1 MAKELNIKT
10 EKGQN
15 ASYQII
21 IELSPDDQDK
31 LKENT
36 YTQVQKTYKK
46 DGFRVWHVPLDIIKK
61 EVNPTYLEVEIL
73 ENIVNKSLQ
82 QTLDENKEIR
92 WIGQPYNLDKK
103 QEWDKTIITYTL
115 DYYPE
120 VIEKNN
126 NYKTIKISKI
136 DDKITS
142 EDIKVAMQNLAREY
156 ATYDPSEKSD
166 HDTTDRL
173 LVKYI
178 NKDGQNIHSKTIFT
192 EHQDKHDPFFKVIE
206 WKSQWDTVL
215 VDYKNVPEKLIYTWE
230 GDKPEKIELQLT
242 NIVKEKLPTIDDD
255 RVKEKFGNEWLSDTK
270 TLEQKISDQ
279 MKDYKSQNELIR
291 IIDEYINSTKESF
304 EIQIPKTMV
313 ESEYENRY
321 NNYIQRFGSKENFE
335 KTVLADPKGKDMIEK
350 LQSEIRTASKT
361 SLEKF
366 FIFQKLIDI
375 LGIKDV
381 KRDQELDAETKL
393 YEHLIK

>member
-1 MAKELNIKT
+1 
-10 EKGQN
+10 
-15 ASYQII
+15 
-21 IELSPDDQDK
+21 
-31 LKENT
+31 
-36 YTQVQKTYKK
+36 
-46 DGFRVWHVPLDIIKK
+46 
-61 EVNPTYLEVEIL
+61 
-73 ENIVNKSLQ
+73 
-82 QTLDENKEIR
+82 
-92 WIGQPYNLDKK
+92 
-103 QEWDKTIITYTL
+103 
-115 DYYPE
+115 
-120 VIEKNN
+120 
-126 NYKTIKISKI
+126 
-136 DDKITS
+136 
-142 EDIKVAMQNLAREY
+142 
-156 ATYDPSEKSD
+156 
-166 HDTTDRL
+166 
-173 LVKYI
+173 
-178 NKDGQNIHSKTIFT
+178 
-192 EHQDKHDPFFKVIE
+192 
-206 WKSQWDTVL
+206 
-215 VDYKNVPEKLIYTWE
+215 
-230 GDKPEKIELQLT
+230 
-242 NIVKEKLPTIDDD
+242 
-255 RVKEKFGNEWLSDTK
+255 
-270 TLEQKISDQ
+270 

>member
-15 ASYQII
+15 ANYQII

-206 WKSQWDTVL
+206 WKSQWDTVS